1 MTLTREIASEITSQV
16 ASQVTGQITG
26 LVLAGGRGVRMG
38 GADKGLLPWAGAT
51 LAGHALGRLR
61 HQAGP
66 LAISANRHIAHY
78 QSLGV
83 PVWPDEQAF
92 EGPLG
97 GMLAGLVHCQTPWL
111 LCVPCDAPFFPLDLA
126 PRLAQA
132 VGTEPGQARMAVAR
146 AHSAGPQPVFCL
158 MHRSLRDTLAQYL
171 ATGGRRV
178 GHWAR
183 VAAAV
188 WVDFEDEGFRNLNTP
203 EDLAA
208 HAAPHPAPHATGD
221 GTAH

>member
-1 MTLTREIASEITSQV
+1 MTLAREIDSEI
-16 ASQVTGQITG
+16 AGQVTGQTTG

-38 GADKGLLPWAGAT
+38 GADKGLLPWAGGT

-66 LAISANRHIAHY
+66 LAISANRHIAQY
-78 QSLGV
+78 QALGV
-83 PVWPDEQAF
+83 PVWHDEQAF

-126 PRLAQA
+126 SRLAQA
-132 VGTEPGQARMAVAR
+132 IATEPGQARMAVAR
-146 AHSAGPQPVFCL
+146 APSAGPQPVFCL
-158 MHRSLRDTLAQYL
+158 MHCSLQDSLAKYL
-171 ATGGRRV
+171 AAGGRRA

-188 WVDFEDEGFRNLNTP
+188 WVDFDDEDFRNLNTP
-203 EDLAA
+203 EELAA
-208 HAAPHPAPHATGD
+208 HEAAVHPAPLCAG
-221 GTAH
+221 